1 MLLDST
7 PPLLA
12 LDELQSLKIIKL
24 PPFPRLSIPRQ
35 PPPQQ
40 RLVTLNTMS
49 PSTPTLALT
58 SALLG
63 LTSHLTYFIHS
74 HHPFYH
80 CTFIALTFL
89 LAPIISLVF
98 LTRIA
103 SFPFYEALR
112 LVAVT
117 WWSFTGSI
125 WLSMG
130 IYRAFFHRLRR
141 YPGPFLA
148 KLSQLWRV
156 WRNLRKE
163 NYLVLDELHRTYG
176 EYVRVGMYVSMN

>member
-1 MLLDST
+1 MSCKSQNYKASSFPQLSMFSQTINARLLTAT
-7 PPLLA
+7 PA
-12 LDELQSLKIIKL
+12 AT
-24 PPFPRLSIPRQ
+24 
-35 PPPQQ
+35 
-40 RLVTLNTMS
+40 LVILNAMS
-49 PSTPTLALT
+49 PSTLVLALT

-89 LAPIISLVF
+89 LCPIISLVF

-103 SFPFYEALR
+103 SFPLREALR

-130 IYRAFFHRLRR
+130 IYRLFFHRLRR

-148 KLSQLWRV
+148 KLSQVWWV
-156 WRNLRKE
+156 WRNLRE
-163 NYLVLDELHRTYG
+163 QNYLVLDELHRTYG
-176 EYVRVGMYVSMN
+176 EYVRVGMYVLMN

>member
-1 MLLDST
+1 MQRPST
-7 PPLLA
+7 ATPA
-12 LDELQSLKIIKL
+12 AT
-24 PPFPRLSIPRQ
+24 
-35 PPPQQ
+35 
-40 RLVTLNTMS
+40 LVIVLNTMS
-49 PSTPTLALT
+49 PSTQVLALT

-103 SFPFYEALR
+103 SFPLHEALR

-156 WRNLRKE
+156 WRNFRKE

-176 EYVRVGMYVSMN
+176 EYVRVGMYVSVN

>member
-1 MLLDST
+1 
-7 PPLLA
+7 
-12 LDELQSLKIIKL
+12 
-24 PPFPRLSIPRQ
+24 
-35 PPPQQ
+35 
-40 RLVTLNTMS
+40 MS
-49 PSTPTLALT
+49 PSTPVLALT

-63 LTSHLTYFIHS
+63 VTSHLTYFIHS

-89 LAPIISLVF
+89 LTPIVSLVF

-103 SFPFYEALR
+103 SFPLHEALR

-130 IYRAFFHRLRR
+130 IYRTFFHRLRG

-176 EYVRVGMYVSMN
+176 EYVRVGMYVSMNSFALETRIDVKGKPLYQVGPYGFFSHFPIGGIVGAKSD